1 MGRRT
6 AMVLSPRLN
15 PDVRRKTLDVRR
27 AWPSG
32 AAPFLRFTVCGLRG
46 MAYPSFPC
54 ESQFPFGRARPRFS
68 VGEVGFGNSVL
79 FPLVDG
85 GQTEWCI
92 CCSLPLALAKAQP
105 FNHKSHIPR
114 KKIQCRIEKFSI
126 FARVICSIF

>member
-32 AAPFLRFTVCGLRG
+32 AAPFLRFTVCSLRG

-54 ESQFPFGRARPRFS
+54 ESQFPFGLSKTRFLVRA
-68 VGEVGFGNSVL
+68 VVFGNACCFRLGREAKRNGGGFVGKFFSRSAVL
-79 FPLVDG
+79 RQIF
-85 GQTEWCI
+85 QKT
-92 CCSLPLALAKAQP
+92 AKSKNIIYKKLL
-105 FNHKSHIPR
+105 NHYQIKY
-114 KKIQCRIEKFSI
+114 
-126 FARVICSIF
+126 VNN